1 MADLLISSRGSH
13 ALKPPPPPPPPPLP
27 KASSSLST
35 QPGSL
40 ARRLS
45 RGLKSANDVLLSLR
59 DGLSAEE
66 RERERLR
73 EERRALLRLHMKTA
87 ESFRQ
92 WQAAAQELD
101 VLEGNDAWKRDPD
114 TGDYQPRLIE
124 QRLKALDD
132 ARLRCDIR
140 GMMHLVRTTLS
151 RDLGGMG
158 EVDLYRHSYVGTKR
172 LIERYVDSAIQT
184 IDAIVAR
191 AAAATVDAR
200 DLLDAMLLSRQ
211 SFGRSALL
219 LSGGG
224 TFGMT
229 HIGVLKA
236 LYEVQ
241 LLPRIISGA
250 SAGSIVSAVICTRTD
265 EQIPAL
271 IREFPYGDLAVFG
284 GGDDDDTNPGLLDRL
299 RRLLTEG
306 SWADIRHLTRV
317 MRGLTGDL
325 TFQEAYNRTRRIL
338 NICVSSASVYESP
351 RLLNYVTA
359 PNVMI
364 WSAVAA
370 SCSVPLF
377 FSSSPLLV
385 KDPITGEHH
394 PWNPTPQR
402 FIDGSVDNDL
412 PMTRLAEMF
421 NVNHFIVSQ
430 VNPHVM
436 PFLSGDDH
444 LSPDNPDAAAAAAG
458 PSTGADEAIPPG
470 ARRSDSQQ
478 HHLDW
483 ASTLLTL
490 AKDEALH
497 RLQVLADLGVLP
509 TLMTK
514 CRSILSQNYSGD
526 ITILPAITIHD
537 LPRVMANP
545 TSEFLLRLTALGE
558 RATWPKLSRIRD
570 RCAIE
575 LALDRAVHRLRAR
588 VVFSQSQRDLRGLA
602 SIVPPPPPPPPP
614 LSSATESV
622 AAVMA
627 NANNTAGAGAGA
639 AAAATVSA
647 SASPSSGPST
657 SGNHPDA
664 TGLGLKRR
672 RRQSGGS
679 IKIPPSLAGAL
690 MLDVDGSDDARR
702 GGGAPKAGC
711 GDARRSCGNSPVT
724 LRKPQLKR
732 ASKSQVHVAQQSQ
745 LKEVAGRDAA
755 VTQDLP
761 LLSIPWRPR
770 SLRAAAGQGSPLRR
784 SAASSPRRRDEEEEG
799 ESLWTTQR
807 HPAHQYH
814 QQHHHRLHHHHHHHH
829 HHQVDSPRGVATSP
843 TEDVE
848 TSEQGHS
855 SDADAEQATEESDP
869 DPFDGPSRACT
880 PSKRR
885 GDDEGEE
892 SGLESG

>member
-13 ALKPPPPPPPPPLP
+13 FLKPPSPPPPPPLP
-27 KASSSLST
+27 KDSSSHLP

-45 RGLKSANDVLLSLR
+45 RGLKSANNILLSLR

-66 RERERLR
+66 RERERLH

-87 ESFRQ
+87 DSFKQ

-101 VLEGNDAWKRDPD
+101 VLEGNDAWKRDSD

-140 GMMHLVRTTLS
+140 AMMHLVRTTLS

-191 AAAATVDAR
+191 AAAVTVDAR

-250 SAGSIVSAVICTRTD
+250 SAGSIVSAVVCTRTD

-284 GGDDDDTNPGLLDRL
+284 GGDDDDTSTGLLDRL

-444 LSPDNPDAAAAAAG
+444 LSPDNPDAAAAAAATSAG
-458 PSTGADEAIPPG
+458 PDEAVSG
-470 ARRSDSQQ
+470 ARRSDGQH

-588 VVFSQSQRDLRGLA
+588 VVFSQSQRDLWGLA
-602 SIVPPPPPPPPP
+602 SIPPPPPPPP
-614 LSSATESV
+614 LSSATGSV
-622 AAVMA
+622 AAVTVKDY
-627 NANNTAGAGAGA
+627 NAG

-647 SASPSSGPST
+647 SASPSPGPLPSVNQQGT
-657 SGNHPDA
+657 
-664 TGLGLKRR
+664 TGLGIKRR

-679 IKIPPSLAGAL
+679 IKIPPSLVGAL
-690 MLDVDGSDDARR
+690 LLDADESRR
-702 GGGAPKAGC
+702 EGGLHKAGC
-711 GDARRSCGNSPVT
+711 GEVRRSCGSSPVT

-732 ASKSQVHVAQQSQ
+732 ASKSQVHVAQQPQ
-745 LKEVAGRDAA
+745 LKEAAGRDAIA
-755 VTQDLP
+755 QDLP
-761 LLSIPWRPR
+761 LLSVPWRPR
-770 SLRAAAGQGSPLRR
+770 SLKAAGEGSQLRR
-784 SAASSPRRRDEEEEG
+784 SAASSPRRRDEAG
-799 ESLWTTQR
+799 ESLWSTQR
-807 HPAHQYH
+807 HQYH
-814 QQHHHRLHHHHHHHH
+814 NQHHHRRHHE
-829 HHQVDSPRGVATSP
+829 VDSPRGVATSP
-843 TEDVE
+843 TEDIE
-848 TSEQGHS
+848 TSEQGQS

-885 GDDEGEE
+885 GGDEG
-892 SGLESG
+892 